1 MNPNEYQALAMRT
14 LCDQVAARNRLHS
27 GVEAT
32 QVNHALIGLSGEVGE
47 LCGFWQKM
55 VYYGKF
61 VGPEEFK
68 QKIADEA
75 GDVLW
80 YVAELLTAAGLTLE
94 GVLAGNVAKLRARY
108 PERYTDAAAADEA
121 RDRTAEAQ
129 AVAVASGTAAA
140 KPATRPPQPLPGQWD
155 HPETVPG
162 DRSGS

>member
-1 MNPNEYQALAMRT
+1 MRT
-14 LCDQVAARNRLHS
+14 LCDQAAARNRLHA
-27 GVEAT
+27 GTDMT
-32 QVNHALIGLSGEVGE
+32 QINHALIGLAGEVGE
-47 LCGFWQKM
+47 LCGLWQKI
-55 VYYGKF
+55 VYYGKP
-61 VGPEEFK
+61 VDHGEFRRK
-68 QKIADEA
+68 VADEA

-80 YVAELLTAAGLTLE
+80 YVAELLAAAGLTLE

-121 RDRTAEAQ
+121 RDRTAEAM
-129 AVAVASGTAAA
+129 AVAVASGAAAA